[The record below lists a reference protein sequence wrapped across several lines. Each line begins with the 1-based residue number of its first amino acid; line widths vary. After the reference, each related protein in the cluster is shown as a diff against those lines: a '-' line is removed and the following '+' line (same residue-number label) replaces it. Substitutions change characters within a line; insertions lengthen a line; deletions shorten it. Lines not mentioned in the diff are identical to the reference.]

1 MATQTLD
8 NCKLDHIVR
17 KKRSINPGY
26 INVEMYI
33 NLGLFLR
40 ALEYTY
46 PLNNTIFTY
55 IDANNMQQTFTINNI
70 FEHNSALKRFGPT
83 RRTSVNLNVL
93 FRPQNVYILNTV
105 IKIKVTLTNGNIY
118 IFNIVKSRRVINS
131 TESGFKTELYE
142 TYFDTV
148 TKGVTVSHIVSS
160 LYNIKT
166 IITDNPANVK
176 FSILNI
182 PLFVPENSGDFPI
195 PLNAGTTEGNYSG
208 VLAHTEG
215 LRAYFSMVIYPEER
229 FEMPALIEYNDKLA
243 TPVIPTVP
251 DVKNH
256 IYDVIINSASKNTA
270 GNKMNINAS
279 FVPLFPPSDFVNF
292 KLYLSKIGS
301 SSNIITKTFNTFAR
315 DSIYDLDK
323 PSIGSYFLYGILKHN
338 TDKISVS
345 EFYIIDVTAEII
357 RIREH
362 TSLSLLMR
370 NANFFISKA
379 NHNSLDLI
387 VNHGLLLD
395 ERVSEIT
402 IETSVSGNKFDKTEF
417 VNHEYTYT
425 QLSLTGL
432 SAERTYT
439 IIVTAKID
447 EISHEIGRF
456 KASTIKE
463 RSLTSTSN
471 IIKYNV
477 DKILAEHLDT
487 NRYESS
493 RRFTDS
499 QKQDISDKIIGD
511 KGTLELL
518 PQGLDRNPANN
529 GTLSGFSSGQGGFV
543 TESTLI
549 IEEESVKIFV
559 GIPDINADKDLI
571 IEVRN

>member
-1 MATQTLD
+1 MVL
-8 NCKLDHIVR
+8 
-17 KKRSINPGY
+17 
-26 INVEMYI
+26 
-33 NLGLFLR
+33 
-40 ALEYTY
+40 Y
-46 PLNNTIFTY
+46 PT
-55 IDANNMQQTFTINNI
+55 
-70 FEHNSALKRFGPT
+70 
-83 RRTSVNLNVL
+83 
-93 FRPQNVYILNTV
+93 
-105 IKIKVTLTNGNIY
+105 
-118 IFNIVKSRRVINS
+118 
-131 TESGFKTELYE
+131 
-142 TYFDTV
+142 
-148 TKGVTVSHIVSS
+148 
-160 LYNIKT
+160 
-166 IITDNPANVK
+166 
-176 FSILNI
+176 
-182 PLFVPENSGDFPI
+182 
-195 PLNAGTTEGNYSG
+195 
-208 VLAHTEG
+208 
-215 LRAYFSMVIYPEER
+215 ER
-229 FEMPALIEYNDKLA
+229 FEMPASIEYNDKLV

-270 GNKMNINAS
+270 GNKMNISAS
-279 FVPLFPPSDFVNF
+279 FVPLFPPSDFVDF

-315 DSIYDLDK
+315 NDIYDLEK

-345 EFYIIDVTAEII
+345 EFYIIDVTSETI

-379 NHNSLDLI
+379 NHNSLDVI

-402 IETSVSGNKFDKTEF
+402 IETSVSGNKVDKTEF

-425 QLSLTGL
+425 KLSLAGL

-447 EISHEIGRF
+447 EVSHEIGRF

-463 RSLTSTSN
+463 RTLTNTSN
-471 IIKYNV
+471 ILKYNV
-477 DKILAEHLDT
+477 DQILAEHLDQ
-487 NRYESS
+487 NRYESV

-499 QKQDISDKIIGD
+499 QKRDITNKIIAD

-518 PQGLDRNPANN
+518 PQGLDRNTANN
-529 GTLSGFSSGQGGFV
+529 GILSGFSSGQGGYV

-549 IEEESVKIFV
+549 IQEESVKVFV

-571 IEVRN
+571 IEVKN

>member
-1 MATQTLD
+1 MEA
-8 NCKLDHIVR
+8 
-17 KKRSINPGY
+17 Y
-26 INVEMYI
+26 
-33 NLGLFLR
+33 
-40 ALEYTY
+40 
-46 PLNNTIFTY
+46 
-55 IDANNMQQTFTINNI
+55 
-70 FEHNSALKRFGPT
+70 
-83 RRTSVNLNVL
+83 
-93 FRPQNVYILNTV
+93 
-105 IKIKVTLTNGNIY
+105 
-118 IFNIVKSRRVINS
+118 FN
-131 TESGFKTELYE
+131 
-142 TYFDTV
+142 TV

-166 IITDNPANVK
+166 IITDNPANIR
-176 FSILNI
+176 FSIFNI
-182 PLFVPENSGDFPI
+182 PLFAPENSGDFPI

-208 VLAHTEG
+208 VFAHTEG
-215 LRAYFSMVIYPEER
+215 LRAYFSMALYPTER
-229 FEMPALIEYNDKLA
+229 FEMPASIEYNDKLV

-270 GNKMNINAS
+270 GNKMNISAS
-279 FVPLFPPSDFVNF
+279 FVPLFPPSDFVDF

-345 EFYIIDVTAEII
+345 EFYIIDVTAETI

-379 NHNSLDLI
+379 NHNSLDVI

-402 IETSVSGNKFDKTEF
+402 IETSVSGNKVDKTEF

-425 QLSLTGL
+425 KLSLTGL

-439 IIVTAKID
+439 ITVSVKID
-447 EISHEIGRF
+447 EVSHVIGRF
-456 KASTIKE
+456 TASTIKE
-463 RSLTSTSN
+463 LVSSTPTN

-499 QKQDISDKIIGD
+499 QKQDINDKIIAD

-571 IEVRN
+571 IEVRELGVL